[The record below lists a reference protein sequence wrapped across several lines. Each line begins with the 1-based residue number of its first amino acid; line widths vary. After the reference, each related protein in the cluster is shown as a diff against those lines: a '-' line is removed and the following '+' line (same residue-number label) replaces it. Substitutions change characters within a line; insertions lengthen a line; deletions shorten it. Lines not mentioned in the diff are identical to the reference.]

1 MSSQSQKQISLR
13 IQMFPAGQFDL
24 QGGSKD
30 TQRIGISE
38 VAGGGIWRYHL
49 PSRACPPPPGTDTGH
64 REQGVR
70 PRTSASPHSHVLK
83 LHSIFETPCQALS
96 LLSGSAHHSSHHLS
110 AVLLSIHL
118 IYKMAPVTPL
128 STLEHCFNSSPV
140 KLPSD
145 RLSSQSSF
153 YQPLPFLTWC
163 HLQIFLSLILG
174 SDLASSC
181 ILTLS
186 FETH

>member
-1 MSSQSQKQISLR
+1 MSSQSQKQFSLR
-13 IQMFPAGQFDL
+13 IQMYPAGQFDL
-24 QGGSKD
+24 QGDSKN

-38 VAGGGIWRYHL
+38 VAEGGIWRYHL
-49 PSRACPPPPGTDTGH
+49 PSRAWPPSTDTGH
-64 REQGVR
+64 REQGVH

-96 LLSGSAHHSSHHLS
+96 LLSGSAHPSSHHLS
-110 AVLLSIHL
+110 AVLLSIHP
-118 IYKMAPVTPL
+118 IYKMAAVTPL

-153 YQPLPFLTWC
+153 
-163 HLQIFLSLILG
+163 LSTSSF
-174 SDLASSC
+174 SDLVSSSKNFK
-181 ILTLS
+181 LNFGQRPGVLFYSHTV
-186 FETH
+186 F